1 MHRYRQA
8 TRGGDLRKILLIGLS
23 PIGGK
28 KEKEAFSLLKRNA
41 AEVLD
46 VVKKFEDMIIASF
59 SERDIAKTQALGR
72 KISDLET
79 NADKSR
85 RKFTS
90 TLHKGAFLPA
100 FRGDLARLAERL
112 DDVADAAE
120 EAMRV
125 ILLREKLFIALSKAE
140 KKRKSAKAIRGDLV
154 KMAGLATK
162 TIEAL
167 KSAVIMMII
176 NVDAANEKADEV
188 EKLEHESDIIEQGLI
203 NDLYE
208 HEKLLDPISVMQL
221 KEIIY
226 RIGSISDR
234 AEDASD
240 VITIISYSFKA

>member
-1 MHRYRQA
+1 MRE
-8 TRGGDLRKILLIGLS
+8 ILPIGLL

-28 KEKEAFSLLKRNA
+28 KEKEALLLLERNA
-41 AEVLD
+41 GEVLD

-59 SERDIAKTQALGR
+59 SERDIAKTEALGR

-85 RKFTS
+85 RKFTCA
-90 TLHKGAFLPA
+90 LHEGAFLPV

-112 DDVADAAE
+112 DDVADVAE
-120 EAMRV
+120 ETMRV
-125 ILLREKLFIALSKAE
+125 ILLREKLFTALAKAE
-140 KKRKSAKAIRGDLV
+140 KKRKSAKVVREGLI

-162 TIEAL
+162 TVEAL
-167 KSAVIMMII
+167 KSAVGMMMS

-221 KEIIY
+221 KEIIC
-226 RIGSISDR
+226 RIGNISDR

>member
-1 MHRYRQA
+1 M
-8 TRGGDLRKILLIGLS
+8 RGAMLIGLL
-23 PIGGK
+23 PIGSK

-41 AEVLD
+41 REVLD

-59 SERDIAKTQALGR
+59 SERDIAKTEALGR

-85 RKFTS
+85 RKFTYA
-90 TLHKGAFLPA
+90 LHKGAFLPV

-125 ILLREKLFIALSKAE
+125 ILLREKLFTALTNAE
-140 KKRKSAKAIRGDLV
+140 KKRKSAKVVREGLV

-162 TIEAL
+162 TVEAL
-167 KSAVIMMII
+167 KSAVDMIMSD
-176 NVDAANEKADEV
+176 VDAANEKANEV
-188 EKLEHESDIIEQGLI
+188 EELEHESDIIEQGLI

-208 HEKLLDPISVMQL
+208 HEKLLDPISIMQL
-221 KEIIY
+221 KEIIGG
-226 RIGSISDR
+226 IGSISDR

-240 VITIISYSFKA
+240 VITIISYSFKV

>member
-1 MHRYRQA
+1 MRE
-8 TRGGDLRKILLIGLS
+8 ILPIGLL

-28 KEKEAFSLLKRNA
+28 KEKEAFSLLKHNA
-41 AEVLD
+41 EEVLD

-59 SERDIAKTQALGR
+59 SERDIAKTEALGR

-85 RKFTS
+85 RKFTCA
-90 TLHKGAFLPA
+90 LQKGAFLPA

-120 EAMRV
+120 ETMRV
-125 ILLREKLFIALSKAE
+125 ILLREKLFTALAKAE
-140 KKRKSAKAIRGDLV
+140 KKRKSAKIIREGLI

-162 TIEAL
+162 TVEAL
-167 KSAVIMMII
+167 RSAVGMTMS

-208 HEKLLDPISVMQL
+208 HEKLFDPISVMQL
-221 KEIIY
+221 KEIID
-226 RIGSISDR
+226 RIGNISDR

-240 VITIISYSFKA
+240 VITIISYSFKT

>member
-1 MHRYRQA
+1 M
-8 TRGGDLRKILLIGLS
+8 LIGLL

-28 KEKEAFSLLKRNA
+28 REKEAVGLLKRNA
-41 AEVLD
+41 GEVLD

-59 SERDIAKTQALGR
+59 SERDIAKTEALGR

-85 RKFTS
+85 RKFTCA
-90 TLHKGAFLPA
+90 LQKGAFLPV
-100 FRGDLARLAERL
+100 FRGDLARLAEKL

-125 ILLREKLFIALSKAE
+125 ILLREKLFTVLAKAE
-140 KKRKSAKAIRGDLV
+140 KKRKSAKIIKEGLV

-162 TIEAL
+162 TVEAL
-167 KSAVIMMII
+167 KSAVSMMMS
-176 NVDAANEKADEV
+176 NVDAANKKANEV
-188 EKLEHESDIIEQGLI
+188 EELEHESDIIEQGLI

-208 HEKLLDPISVMQL
+208 HEKLLDSISVMQL
-221 KEIIY
+221 KEIIDG
-226 RIGSISDR
+226 IGSISDR

-240 VITIISYSFKA
+240 TISIISYTLRA

>member
-1 MHRYRQA
+1 
-8 TRGGDLRKILLIGLS
+8 LREILPIGLL

-28 KEKEAFSLLKRNA
+28 KEKEAFSLLKHNA
-41 AEVLD
+41 EEVLD

-59 SERDIAKTQALGR
+59 SERDIAKTEALGR
-72 KISDLET
+72 KISELET

-85 RKFTS
+85 RKFTCA
-90 TLHKGAFLPA
+90 LQKGAFLPA

-120 EAMRV
+120 ETMRV
-125 ILLREKLFIALSKAE
+125 ILLREKLFTALAKAE
-140 KKRKSAKAIRGDLV
+140 KKRKSAKIIREGLI

-162 TIEAL
+162 TVEAL
-167 KSAVIMMII
+167 RSAVGMTMS

-208 HEKLLDPISVMQL
+208 HEKLFDPISVMQL
-221 KEIIY
+221 KEIID
-226 RIGSISDR
+226 RIGNISDR

-240 VITIISYSFKA
+240 VITIISYSFKT

>member
-1 MHRYRQA
+1 
-8 TRGGDLRKILLIGLS
+8 LREILPIGLL

-28 KEKEAFSLLKRNA
+28 KEKEAFSLLKHNA
-41 AEVLD
+41 EEVLD

-59 SERDIAKTQALGR
+59 SERDIAKTEALGR
-72 KISDLET
+72 KISELET

-85 RKFTS
+85 RKFTCA
-90 TLHKGAFLPA
+90 LQKGAFLPA

-120 EAMRV
+120 ETMRV
-125 ILLREKLFIALSKAE
+125 ILLREKLFTALAKAE
-140 KKRKSAKAIRGDLV
+140 KKRKSAKIIREGLI

-162 TIEAL
+162 TVEAL
-167 KSAVIMMII
+167 RSAVGMTMS

-208 HEKLLDPISVMQL
+208 HEKLFDPISVMQL
-221 KEIIY
+221 KEIIG
-226 RIGSISDR
+226 RIGNISDR

-240 VITIISYSFKA
+240 VITIISYSFKT

>member
-1 MHRYRQA
+1 M
-8 TRGGDLRKILLIGLS
+8 LIGLL
-23 PIGGK
+23 PIGSK

-41 AEVLD
+41 REVLD

-59 SERDIAKTQALGR
+59 SERDIAKTEALGR

-85 RKFTS
+85 RKFTYA
-90 TLHKGAFLPA
+90 LHKGAFLPV

-125 ILLREKLFIALSKAE
+125 ILLREKLFTALTNAE
-140 KKRKSAKAIRGDLV
+140 KKRKSAKVVREGLV

-162 TIEAL
+162 TVEAL
-167 KSAVIMMII
+167 KSAVDMIMSD
-176 NVDAANEKADEV
+176 VDAANEKANEV
-188 EKLEHESDIIEQGLI
+188 EELEHESDIIEQGLI

-208 HEKLLDPISVMQL
+208 HEKLLDPISIMQL
-221 KEIIY
+221 KEIIGG
-226 RIGSISDR
+226 IGSISDR

-240 VITIISYSFKA
+240 VITIISYSFKV

>member
-1 MHRYRQA
+1 MREA
-8 TRGGDLRKILLIGLS
+8 VLIGFS

-41 AEVLD
+41 GEILD
-46 VVKKFEDMIIASF
+46 VVKKFEDMIIAAF
-59 SERDIAKTQALGR
+59 SERDIAKTEALGR

-90 TLHKGAFLPA
+90 ALHKGAFLPV

-112 DDVADAAE
+112 DNVADAAE

-125 ILLREKLFIALSKAE
+125 ILLREKLFTTLANAE
-140 KKRKSAKAIRGDLV
+140 KKRKSAKIIREGLV

-162 TIEAL
+162 TVEAL
-167 KSAVIMMII
+167 KSAVDMMMPD
-176 NVDAANEKADEV
+176 VDAANEKANEV
-188 EKLEHESDIIEQGLI
+188 EELEHESDIIEQGLI

-208 HEKLLDPISVMQL
+208 HEKLLDPISIMQL
-221 KEIIY
+221 KEIIGG
-226 RIGSISDR
+226 IGSISDR

-240 VITIISYSFKA
+240 VIMIISYSFKV

>member
-1 MHRYRQA
+1 MRE
-8 TRGGDLRKILLIGLS
+8 ILPIGLL

-28 KEKEAFSLLKRNA
+28 KEKEAFSLLKHNA
-41 AEVLD
+41 EEVLD

-59 SERDIAKTQALGR
+59 SERDIAKTEALGR
-72 KISDLET
+72 KISELET

-85 RKFTS
+85 RKFTCA
-90 TLHKGAFLPA
+90 LQKGAFLPA

-120 EAMRV
+120 ETMRV
-125 ILLREKLFIALSKAE
+125 ILLREKLFTALAKAE
-140 KKRKSAKAIRGDLV
+140 KKRKSAKIIREGLI

-162 TIEAL
+162 TVEAL
-167 KSAVIMMII
+167 RSAVGMTMS

-208 HEKLLDPISVMQL
+208 HEKLFDPISVMQL
-221 KEIIY
+221 KEIID
-226 RIGSISDR
+226 RIGNISDR

-240 VITIISYSFKA
+240 VITIISYSFKT